1 MKKLFIILICETL
14 VLGITGCIKNKNA
27 ITIDQLNDINN
38 KIIKYFLSNNVEYD
52 NCSFNYVDEENNV
65 VIVGLFDNS
74 KEQQKLFKEKVVNSN
89 LIKFI
94 HGEPNQ
100 DYKKTSTLK
109 SSNTSTSVLVR
120 FGGILYGKSYA
131 MIDYAGGSS
140 QIGTIDKLI
149 ASEYVPKNNNETNTK
164 EILNA
169 RIFDKTDNTIVLLYN
184 NVYVLFGKI
193 DE

>member
-1 MKKLFIILICETL
+1 LT
-14 VLGITGCIKNKNA
+14 LGITGCQKSKNT
-27 ITIDQLNDINN
+27 ITVDQLNDVNN
-38 KIIKYFLSNNVEYD
+38 EIIKYFSSNNVEYG
-52 NCSFNYVDEENNV
+52 NWSFNYVDEENNV

-94 HGEPNQ
+94 HGEPNE
-100 DYKKTSTLK
+100 DHKKTSTLN
-109 SSNTSTSVLVR
+109 SSNVSTSVLIR
-120 FGGILYGKSYA
+120 FDGILYGKSYFI
-131 MIDYAGGSS
+131 IDYAGGSS

-149 ASEYVPKNNNETNTK
+149 ASEYVPKNNSETNTK